1 MRYDSTVH
9 SLLNADRDVKKTNL
23 DWKLVRK
30 CFFNFFVDI
39 FKDYRD
45 TADAVRNQQKSKKE
59 RKSFKNALSAVT
71 TDSPRNS
78 SSSLY
83 PTRKFSVDR
92 QRMLDK
98 MVSRC
103 NGNAGQTFLSVF
115 VKTQAVQTLVTAHFH
130 ISDAPADLLLTI
142 SFFNESIDA
151 KFHNM
156 WYLRTYII
164 RLFLTQS
171 LTHHLH
177 THTQEPSH
185 HSSILNT
192 FDTHLLYILN
202 LRQQRRVHSSLLPS
216 LDFQVF
222 ETRFLRKP
230 CVLRTTRNRS

>member
-156 WYLRTYII
+156 WYLRTYINS
-164 RLFLTQS
+164 FS
-171 LTHHLH
+171 LNHSIITYTRTHRNLH
-177 THTQEPSH
+177 TIPR
-185 HSSILNT
+185 
-192 FDTHLLYILN
+192 Y
-202 LRQQRRVHSSLLPS
+202 
-216 LDFQVF
+216 
-222 ETRFLRKP
+222 
-230 CVLRTTRNRS
+230 

>member
-78 SSSLY
+78 SSSLSTF

-92 QRMLDK
+92 QRMLEK
-98 MVSRC
+98 MLSRL

-115 VKTQAVQTLVTAHFH
+115 VKTQAVRIVYVITRIIQIYITRKLLHLEYYKKNTGTDIGYCTLSH
-130 ISDAPADLLLTI
+130 
-142 SFFNESIDA
+142 
-151 KFHNM
+151 
-156 WYLRTYII
+156 LR
-164 RLFLTQS
+164 
-171 LTHHLH
+171 
-177 THTQEPSH
+177 
-185 HSSILNT
+185 
-192 FDTHLLYILN
+192 
-202 LRQQRRVHSSLLPS
+202 
-216 LDFQVF
+216 
-222 ETRFLRKP
+222 
-230 CVLRTTRNRS
+230 RSR